1 MRIVIGTDHA
11 GFFLKEEL
19 SAHIRKLGY
28 QVVDVGT
35 HCDETVDYPDY
46 AELLGRTLIDGLAER
61 GVLICGSGVGAS
73 VAANKMAGI
82 RAGLCHDT
90 YSAHQGVEH
99 DDMNVLVLGG
109 RVIGPGLARE
119 LVTVYLAAT
128 FKGEERHRRRLR
140 KVSALEE
147 RMHKPRLITC
157 DRYDAVLFDMDG
169 VITDTASLHATCWK
183 TAFDEF
189 LQQWAT

>member
-11 GFFLKEEL
+11 GFFLKKEL

-28 QVVDVGT
+28 QVVDVGAHGT
-35 HCDETVDYPDY
+35 DTVDYPDY

-73 VAANKMAGI
+73 VAANKMPGI

-109 RVIGPGLARE
+109 RVIGPELARE
-119 LVTVYLAAT
+119 LVTTYLGAGFT
-128 FKGEERHRRRLR
+128 HEERHRRRLQKIHAIQTR
-140 KVSALEE
+140 YSPRAEPPEE
-147 RMHKPRLITC
+147 AVQPPVITR
-157 DRYDAVLFDMDG
+157 DRYKAVLFDMDG
-169 VITDTASLHATCWK
+169 VITDTASIH
-183 TAFDEF
+183 
-189 LQQWAT
+189 